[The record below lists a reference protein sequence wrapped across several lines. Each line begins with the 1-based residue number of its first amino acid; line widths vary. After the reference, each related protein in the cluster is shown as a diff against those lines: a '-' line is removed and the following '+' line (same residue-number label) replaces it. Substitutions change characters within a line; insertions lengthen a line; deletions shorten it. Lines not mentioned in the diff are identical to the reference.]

1 MYEYHSSLTWKI
13 KNRLHECLIYKLSG
27 SCRIMRLT
35 NDYIS
40 NQFDLLIVC
49 FRNIFQVYFM
59 EIIVNFHLIHKC
71 RGQQSRWL
79 KLQLL
84 WSSRKPIVCTYSF
97 LMTTHIHP
105 QVILGTRWGKYR
117 NNNTCKF
124 PIKLNPS
131 SNNLSYQKT
140 KSWKR
145 SSFHLKLTISSFFRV
160 ISIW

>member
-1 MYEYHSSLTWKI
+1 MNVSYMNYLLLS
-13 KNRLHECLIYKLSG
+13 KNRINYSEMIIL
-27 SCRIMRLT
+27 LT
-35 NDYIS
+35 NYSIY
-40 NQFDLLIVC
+40 QIVC
-49 FRNIFQVYFM
+49 FKNMFQVYLM
-59 EIIVNFHLIHKC
+59 EIIVNFHLIYKC

>member
-1 MYEYHSSLTWKI
+1 MFEH
-13 KNRLHECLIYKLSG
+13 
-27 SCRIMRLT
+27 
-35 NDYIS
+35 
-40 NQFDLLIVC
+40 LLIVC

-124 PIKLNPS
+124 PIKPNPS

-145 SSFHLKLTISSFFRV
+145 SSFHFKLTISSFFVWYRSDGLNFPLPSSFK
-160 ISIW
+160 IHSNCNMCFCDDGHALDFKEY

>member
-1 MYEYHSSLTWKI
+1 MVW
-13 KNRLHECLIYKLSG
+13 
-27 SCRIMRLT
+27 
-35 NDYIS
+35 
-40 NQFDLLIVC
+40 LL
-49 FRNIFQVYFM
+49 
-59 EIIVNFHLIHKC
+59 
-71 RGQQSRWL
+71 WL
-79 KLQLL
+79 QLQLL

-145 SSFHLKLTISSFFRV
+145 SSFHLKLTISSFFSCDIDLIVWISLSLHHLEYIPTAICAFVMMDMLWISKSTNIHHITKYRLSIV
-160 ISIW
+160 IRYLRLQ